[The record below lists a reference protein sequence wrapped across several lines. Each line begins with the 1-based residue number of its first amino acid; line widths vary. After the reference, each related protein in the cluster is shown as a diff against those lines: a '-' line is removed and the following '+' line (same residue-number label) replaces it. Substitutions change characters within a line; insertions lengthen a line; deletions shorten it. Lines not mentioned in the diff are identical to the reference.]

1 MMAGMQVSSNTSQ
14 DNKMISTTTT
24 VEDGMVFERDVALT
38 MSDGAVLRANVFRP
52 EAPGQYPVVMA
63 MGAYGKDV
71 HFEDAFNPQW
81 QVLKRIYPELDS
93 NGSTG
98 RFLRWEVVDP
108 ERWVP
113 DGFVVIQIDSRGT
126 GRSEGY
132 LDPFGPVETRDYY
145 EWIEWAGVQPWSN
158 GKVGLIGVSY
168 LAIKQW
174 QVAALNPPHLAAI
187 VPWEGSSEFFR
198 DGGHHGGILSNSF
211 TFEWWPRQVLS
222 NQYGSGD
229 SKHRDRITGERTTG
243 PALSPDILE
252 GSRADHPNDRLTH
265 SLDDAWNRARAA
277 NLPAITVPLL
287 SAANWGGA
295 GMHLRGNFEGFL
307 RAGSAQK
314 WLFAHIGTHYE
325 SFYLPHYVAIQK
337 RFFNHFLRSD
347 DNGWDSEPP
356 VQLAIRH
363 ADGTAEIRK
372 EQEWPLARTQRVP
385 LYLDAREGG
394 LQSTVPSASGS
405 LAFEAMKGAVSFTTA
420 PFEDTTEFTGPVT
433 LKLWISST
441 TRDADIFAVLRV
453 LDPAGEE
460 VTYVGAHERV
470 PMAQGWLRASRRKTD
485 PERSTEWRPWHTHDD
500 VQKLEPGQVYP
511 LDVEIWPTSM
521 VFPKGW
527 RLSLT
532 VQGHDYIVT
541 APGRMRH
548 DHPEDRPVEAF
559 GGVTTLHTGGEH
571 ASHLVMPLIA
581 RKQGA

>member
-1 MMAGMQVSSNTSQ
+1 MMAGMQMSSNTSQ

-243 PALSPDILE
+243 PALPPAILE

-295 GMHLRGNFEGFL
+295 GMHLRGNVEGFL
-307 RAGSAQK
+307 QTGSTQK

-325 SFYLPHYVAIQK
+325 SFYLPRYVAIQK
-337 RFFNHFLRSD
+337 RFFHHFLRGD
-347 DNGWDSEPP
+347 DNGWDREPP
-356 VQLAIRH
+356 VQLAIRNT
-363 ADGTAEIRK
+363 DGTAELRK
-372 EQEWPLARTQRVP
+372 EQEWPLARTHRMP
-385 LYLDAREGG
+385 LYLDARAGG
-394 LQSTVPSASGS
+394 LLATTPSTSGS
-405 LAFEAMKGAVSFTTA
+405 VTFEAMKGAVSIGTA
-420 PFEDTTEFTGPVT
+420 PFDADTEFTGPVT
-433 LKLWISST
+433 LRLWISST

-460 VTYVGAHERV
+460 VTFIGAHERV

-485 PERSTEWRPWHTHDD
+485 PERSNAWRPWHTHDD

-548 DHPEDRPVEAF
+548 DHPMDRPAEEF
-559 GGVTTLHTGGEH
+559 GGMTTIHTGGDH
-571 ASHLVMPLIA
+571 ASHLVMPVIPRA
-581 RKQGA
+581 REG